1 MAKKVFLTWRGN
13 KLFNTTTSRHIL
25 RTLKAEKK
33 NFGVGGLDSDE
44 ESNQS
49 EGNIEVEAVTED
61 ILTERKRLKEKE
73 DWLAVASNDN
83 EGLPLGEAGESR
95 PQKEPDVQLMLNSP
109 GLESVALKVRPT
121 TLISKV
127 MAGFKKIR
135 HVDQEKTCW
144 LIFDGERLHPETRIC
159 DTEIEDGDVV
169 DVQIR

>member
-25 RTLKAEKK
+25 RTLKAERK
-33 NFGVGGLDSDE
+33 NSGIGGLDSDE
-44 ESNQS
+44 DAIQS
-49 EGNIEVEAVTED
+49 EGKIEVEAVTED

-73 DWLAVASNDN
+73 DWLLDASHGD
-83 EGLPLGEAGESR
+83 EGLPLGEAEESR

-135 HVDQEKTCW
+135 QVDQAKTCW
-144 LIFDGERLHPETRIC
+144 LIFDGERLPPETRIC

>member
-1 MAKKVFLTWRGN
+1 
-13 KLFNTTTSRHIL
+13 L

-33 NFGVGGLDSDE
+33 NSGVGGLYSDE
-44 ESNQS
+44 DSNQS
-49 EGNIEVEAVTED
+49 EGKIEVEAVTED

-73 DWLAVASNDN
+73 DGLADASNGD

-109 GLESVALKVRPT
+109 GLESVALKVRST
-121 TLISKV
+121 TLV